1 MLHMASAILLMTAA
15 LGLNSG
21 PVSKMALKKM
31 VQSPSPE
38 ARMEAYALIDVQD
51 PEEKEDSL
59 DLLAGEYKKWAR
71 KYEKTSKKV
80 CALVNGYARGRERKE
95 ALRKEWEAAAV
106 VAMESIFDTYLFP
119 DPEGP
124 VSGPY
129 IGYKEVMAKVKP
141 ARELYADLSSTA
153 LKDLK
158 NLDKISANNAAKLR
172 DEFVESWNR
181 VSELKAQ
188 LTRHAVEIEAVEE
201 TPRFCQAMLF
211 LKCRNWETAAEY
223 YLDVD
228 EELYV
233 LKDPEREKSAP
244 RILVAPGRPL
254 TDYERLLFFLFYA
267 GQIDDF
273 NKTIRVEEMKDF
285 ERTAVA
291 KNNDYRVSLGLCPL
305 QIESKVTQAMRDHLN
320 TVPEMS
326 HYGMTEDTY
335 TVGDRIRKAGYKAR
349 GGCGENLA
357 TASLISSMDGWKW
370 DGGHHRVLVQPG
382 AVHIGVYGGNLCG
395 MDIATGEKPIMPVFD
410 YLMHFQN

>member
-1 MLHMASAILLMTAA
+1 MLHMASAILLMAA
-15 LGLNSG
+15 TLGFSSG
-21 PVSKMALKKM
+21 SVSKASLKKM

-38 ARMEAYALIDVQD
+38 ERMEAYALIDDQV

-59 DLLAGEYKKWAR
+59 YLLAGEYKKWSR
-71 KYEKTSKKV
+71 KYVQASKKV
-80 CALVNGYARGRERKE
+80 CALVNGYARGRDRKE

-106 VAMESIFDTYLFP
+106 IAMEKIFDTYLFP

-129 IGYKEVMAKVKP
+129 IGYKEVMAKVKL
-141 ARELYADLSSTA
+141 ARDLYADLSDTA

-158 NLDKISANNAAKLR
+158 NLDKISMSNAAKLR

-188 LTRHAVEIEAVEE
+188 LTRHKIKIEAVEE

-211 LKCRNWETAAEY
+211 LKCRHWETAAEY

-228 EELYV
+228 EGLYV
-233 LKDPEREKSAP
+233 LKDPEREKAAP
-244 RILVAPGRPL
+244 RIFVAPGLPL

-267 GQIDDF
+267 RQIDDF
-273 NKTIRVEEMKDF
+273 NKTVRVEVKDF

-305 QIESKVTQAMRDHLN
+305 QIHPKITQAMRDHLN
-320 TVPEMS
+320 EVPEMS
-326 HYGMTEDTY
+326 HYGLTADTY
-335 TVGDRIRKAGYKAR
+335 TVGDRIRKAGYRAR

-382 AVHIGVYGGNLCG
+382 AVHIGACGENLCG

-410 YLMHFQN
+410 YLMHFKD